1 MKSRIMTY
9 LFYFV
14 FWMAGAIYASIENTT
29 ITSDTKQMFELSFN
43 DQAKNE
49 LNPQDL
55 YPVKLTRHLPEKTI
69 YAMKLPEK
77 GKDNT
82 ENQFE
87 SMNKTIDQSEE
98 LSDESDRSELIN
110 LISEIEVINKSLSN
124 LTKYLPIAEIDSKAV
139 NQPLISEKV

>member
-1 MKSRIMTY
+1 
-9 LFYFV
+9 
-14 FWMAGAIYASIENTT
+14 
-29 ITSDTKQMFELSFN
+29 MFELSFN

-55 YPVKLTRHLPEKTI
+55 YPVKLTRPLPETTI

-87 SMNKTIDQSEE
+87 SMDKTIGQSEE

-110 LISEIEVINKSLSN
+110 LIAEIEVINKSLSN
-124 LTKYLPIAEIDSKAV
+124 LTQYLPIAEIDSKAV
-139 NQPLISEKV
+139 NQPLISKKV

>member
-1 MKSRIMTY
+1 
-9 LFYFV
+9 
-14 FWMAGAIYASIENTT
+14 
-29 ITSDTKQMFELSFN
+29 MFELSFN

-87 SMNKTIDQSEE
+87 SMDKTIGQSEE

-110 LISEIEVINKSLSN
+110 LVLEIEVINKSLSN
-124 LTKYLPIAEIDSKAV
+124 LTQYLPIAEIDSRAV

>member
-1 MKSRIMTY
+1 MTY

-29 ITSDTKQMFELSFN
+29 IESNAKQMFELSFN

-55 YPVKLTRHLPEKTI
+55 YTVKLTRHLPEITI

-77 GKDNT
+77 GKNNAK
-82 ENQFE
+82 NQFE
-87 SMNKTIDQSEE
+87 SMDKTMDQSEE

-110 LISEIEVINKSLSN
+110 LIAEIEVINKSLSN
-124 LTKYLPIAEIDSKAV
+124 LIQYLPIAEIDSKAV